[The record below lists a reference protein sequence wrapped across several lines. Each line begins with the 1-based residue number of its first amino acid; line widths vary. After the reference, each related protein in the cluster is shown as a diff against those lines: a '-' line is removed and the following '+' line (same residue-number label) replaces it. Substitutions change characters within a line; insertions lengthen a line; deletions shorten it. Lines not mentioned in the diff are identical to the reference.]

1 MEIGVVIGKD
11 CPIPRREHCLGL
23 WTAQGR
29 RGIEDNRFNV
39 GKAVDH
45 GEGQK
50 LVEFRWVVDM
60 LIVDCPLGPTL
71 TLS

>member
-1 MEIGVVIGKD
+1 M
-11 CPIPRREHCLGL
+11 
-23 WTAQGR
+23 
-29 RGIEDNRFNV
+29 EDNRFNV

-60 LIVDCPLGPTL
+60 LIVDCLLGPTL